1 MKKFGWV
8 ILILAMG
15 VWGCVSVDHTTVV
28 DADHSGY
35 ANGQYR
41 DVRSGKVCDVSIYGG
56 GAAASAAS
64 TATGLVTSNILT
76 AASAATTLSSPSN
89 SSSSG
94 GGGGL
99 VGIRIR
105 PPAQGDPMP
114 FAKAIATINYSKKLK
129 NISYD
134 EISGQV
140 NYQFGEPDTR
150 LDTRPRSSTF
160 GHQPIQ

>member
-1 MKKFGWV
+1 MKKLGFLMLFVSLG
-8 ILILAMG
+8 L
-15 VWGCVSVDHTTVV
+15 WGCVTVDSSTIV
-28 DADHSGY
+28 DADQTGY

-41 DVRSGKVCDVSIYGG
+41 DVRSGKVCDVTLYGG
-56 GAAASAAS
+56 GAGASAAS
-64 TATGLVTSNILT
+64 TATGMIS
-76 AASAATTLSSPSN
+76 TLSQTSASTVGGNSN
-89 SSSSG
+89 STSG

-99 VGIRIR
+99 VGVHIR

-134 EISGQV
+134 ESSGQL
-140 NYQFGEPDTR
+140 NYQFGEPDM
-150 LDTRPRSSTF
+150 RPRSSSSF